1 MAGEVALAGKTG
13 LEGDLGQREGVAV
26 PQQVL
31 GPLDAA
37 CGDLDGKAP
46 SDQRDR
52 ILATPALAGGCVYL
66 RSDRRLFCI
75 GGK

>member
-1 MAGEVALAGKTG
+1 VAGEVALAGKAG

-26 PQQVL
+26 AQQFL

-37 CGDLDGKAP
+37 GDDLDAKAP

-52 ILATPALAGGCVYL
+52 ILATPALADGCVYL